1 MLRLGSVTD
10 PAYVDVVL
18 GDLGAVLV
26 DHAHCEHK
34 AAVTALSFVSKYPDD
49 QKLVV
54 ALANLAR
61 DEADH
66 FARVVQICVD
76 RGLAIGHPLEHRYA
90 RDLLRVV
97 RTGSQL
103 EQRVD
108 RLLASA
114 LIEGRSCERLQMIG
128 RTLTNRVDRPAAAE
142 LDPDG
147 TLARLYDE
155 LWREEAEHHALFI
168 ALAER
173 TLARAGEAPPE
184 ARRHVDERLREMA
197 AHEAR
202 VVASL
207 PLRAAIH

>member
-1 MLRLGSVTD
+1 MLRLGSATD

-18 GDLGAVLV
+18 GDLDAVLV

-49 QKLVV
+49 PHLVV
-54 ALANLAR
+54 SLSRLAR

-76 RGLAIGHPLEHRYA
+76 RGLSLGHPLEHRYA
-90 RDLLRVV
+90 KELLQIV
-97 RTGSQL
+97 RGNVL

-108 RLLASA
+108 RLLGCA
-114 LIEGRSCERLQMIG
+114 LIEGRSCERLQIIARALTQDPRG
-128 RTLTNRVDRPAAAE
+128 RA
-142 LDPDG
+142 LDDAQG
-147 TLARLYDE
+147 TLGTLYDQ
-155 LWREEAEHHALFI
+155 LWREEAEHHTLFI
-168 ALAER
+168 ELAER
-173 TLARAGEAPPE
+173 TLARAGDAN
-184 ARRHVDERLREMA
+184 AKSHVDARLQEMA

-202 VVASL
+202 VVAGL